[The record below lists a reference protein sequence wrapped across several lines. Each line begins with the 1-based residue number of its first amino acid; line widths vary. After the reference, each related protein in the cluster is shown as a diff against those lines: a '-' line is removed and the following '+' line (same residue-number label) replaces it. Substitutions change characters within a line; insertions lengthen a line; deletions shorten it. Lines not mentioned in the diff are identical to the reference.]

1 MPEILNTSQGLITA
15 LDNRTNADSRASHAL
30 SSHAAHTEPSS
41 PLLLGKRV
49 AMVVFSQ
56 YPFDPRPRRAA
67 DALTSEGAAVDLLC
81 EGAPKDTAHERF
93 GLLNVTRIPVQH
105 HRGGMLSYALQYSSF
120 ILFSTAI
127 LAWRNLRERYD
138 LIYVHNMPDILVICA
153 LIPRLLGVKVILDQ
167 HDPMPE
173 LMTTIFHESPTSAK
187 VKLLCALEKWSL
199 RRADRVITVN
209 EACKTLFTAR
219 GCSKD
224 KLRIVMNS
232 PDERYFLYRP
242 AASYPAPPRDIPFVI
257 MYHGSLV
264 ERNGLNLAVAALVG
278 LRSEIKGIE
287 LRIYGKST
295 IYLQQ
300 VIDEVQRLGL
310 QDCVHYFGSR
320 SPEEIAL
327 DIQECDVGI
336 IPNTKSAFADINTP
350 TRIFEYLALGK
361 PVVAPDTQGI
371 LDYFDRDA
379 LFYFT
384 PGNAKSI
391 SEALRK
397 AAANRTAAIASA
409 ERGQRVYLQHTWKR
423 EREALLETVLELL
436 DKDTKTSTRARG
448 AALSI

>member
-1 MPEILNTSQGLITA
+1 
-15 LDNRTNADSRASHAL
+15 
-30 SSHAAHTEPSS
+30 
-41 PLLLGKRV
+41 
-49 AMVVFSQ
+49 
-56 YPFDPRPRRAA
+56 
-67 DALTSEGAAVDLLC
+67 
-81 EGAPKDTAHERF
+81 
-93 GLLNVTRIPVQH
+93 
-105 HRGGMLSYALQYSSF
+105 
-120 ILFSTAI
+120 
-127 LAWRNLRERYD
+127 
-138 LIYVHNMPDILVICA
+138 
-153 LIPRLLGVKVILDQ
+153 
-167 HDPMPE
+167 
-173 LMTTIFHESPTSAK
+173 
-187 VKLLCALEKWSL
+187 
-199 RRADRVITVN
+199 
-209 EACKTLFTAR
+209 
-219 GCSKD
+219 
-224 KLRIVMNS
+224 
-232 PDERYFLYRP
+232 
-242 AASYPAPPRDIPFVI
+242 